1 MKSKAPTSTDVL
13 AIIPI
18 KQGTPFGSLYVDFSG
33 GLQDNKRIYFGP
45 VNVDRMRIR
54 LLDDKGNV
62 INLNG
67 SDWSVTLISEI
78 LYQY

>member
-1 MKSKAPTSTDVL
+1 
-13 AIIPI
+13 
-18 KQGTPFGSLYVDFSG
+18 
-33 GLQDNKRIYFGP
+33 
-45 VNVDRMRIR
+45 MRVR

-67 SDWSVTLISEI
+67 SDWSVTLIAEI